1 MSGKW
6 AVVEVQ
12 ELHLCITLHLL
23 LRTLNLSRLDLD
35 LCKAI
40 CWRKYCQRYNR
51 PRRWQVKT
59 GKKWPNFKRP
69 EDPLNLVQ
77 IKNPFG
83 SFQCDPQ
90 AYAWWVPPF
99 FWMKILNFGTPYPT
113 CWIYRFAYVIWAV
126 KNIKY
131 HTGKYLA
138 VPFHPGSA
146 ISRGRP
152 TMSCM
157 SMLKAMCSKPTCTNW
172 YVKNRHTCNLIINW
186 KHHRPA
192 APPLV

>member
-1 MSGKW
+1 MSTPPHNWGVPRKIISRRRGWLNKSRGLALALKVWPFLKGMRGGWGEQEVSGRWAGGEQGMSGKW

-99 FWMKILNFGTPYPT
+99 FLMKILNLGTP
-113 CWIYRFAYVIWAV
+113 
-126 KNIKY
+126 
-131 HTGKYLA
+131 
-138 VPFHPGSA
+138 
-146 ISRGRP
+146 
-152 TMSCM
+152 
-157 SMLKAMCSKPTCTNW
+157 
-172 YVKNRHTCNLIINW
+172 
-186 KHHRPA
+186 
-192 APPLV
+192 

>member
-1 MSGKW
+1 MSGRW
-6 AVVEVQ
+6 AVVEI
-12 ELHLCITLHLL
+12 HLCITLHLF
-23 LRTLNLSRLDLD
+23 LRMLNLSRLDLD

-40 CWRKYCQRYNR
+40 CWRKYCQTYNR

-99 FWMKILNFGTPYPT
+99 FSMKILNLETPYWT
-113 CWIYRFAYVIWAV
+113 CITSTFMPFVLLPSSDTAVLGHIWVLMSTQDKKAPKWVIIMACIWPIV
-126 KNIKY
+126 VFDGDFLPPPIFVQK
-131 HTGKYLA
+131 
-138 VPFHPGSA
+138 
-146 ISRGRP
+146 
-152 TMSCM
+152 
-157 SMLKAMCSKPTCTNW
+157 
-172 YVKNRHTCNLIINW
+172 W
-186 KHHRPA
+186 K
-192 APPLV
+192 

>member
-1 MSGKW
+1 MHTRKDPKGFFIWTKFKGSSGLLKFDHFWREWEGGEVSRRWAGGEQEMSGKW

-40 CWRKYCQRYNR
+40 CWRKYCQTYNR

-83 SFQCDPQ
+83 SFQCNPQ

-99 FWMKILNFGTPYPT
+99 FLMKILNLETP
-113 CWIYRFAYVIWAV
+113 
-126 KNIKY
+126 
-131 HTGKYLA
+131 
-138 VPFHPGSA
+138 
-146 ISRGRP
+146 
-152 TMSCM
+152 
-157 SMLKAMCSKPTCTNW
+157 
-172 YVKNRHTCNLIINW
+172 
-186 KHHRPA
+186 
-192 APPLV
+192 